1 LIRKS
6 IGVRIR
12 EKRLVYEGVVKDR
25 KIKVAR
31 SRLNPYSQA
40 PVEAQ
45 ITLTTKDDER
55 TLSVGEEIAQQL
67 VSWGYQL

>member
-31 SRLNPYSQA
+31 SRLNPFPS
-40 PVEAQ
+40 
-45 ITLTTKDDER
+45 
-55 TLSVGEEIAQQL
+55 S
-67 VSWGYQL
+67 S